1 MSPAKVKM
9 ADWGPALLPSSPPT
23 ACALCPL
30 PPDVLGRGLAP
41 AQQHNAPLPAPQPRR
56 QNGPNHPIWP
66 PKSAQSAHAS
76 PAAIG
81 APTRVLPWKPDGMQV
96 PCRVPWPMQVL
107 TLKHPKPHSST
118 AAHCCAPVMGQPHR
132 FWGGRGHI
140 LTRACLC
147 CLSSIAVHMCSS

>member
-1 MSPAKVKM
+1 MSPAQVKM
-9 ADWGPALLPSSPPT
+9 ADWGPTLLPPSPPT

-66 PKSAQSAHAS
+66 PQSAQSAHAS

-81 APTRVLPWKPDGMQV
+81 APTRALPWKPACMQV
-96 PCRVPWPMQVL
+96 PCRAPWAMQVL
-107 TLKHPKPHSST
+107 TLAWRSPPCGA
-118 AAHCCAPVMGQPHR
+118 AAHSCAPVMGQPHR
-132 FWGGRGHI
+132 FGGGRGHI

-147 CLSSIAVHMCSS
+147 CLSGMAVHMCSS